1 VRTNNRFREKH
12 QEVISHMPANR
23 LTGHRVLVV
32 DDNRMVA
39 NSIAETL
46 ELQGAEVRVADNGP
60 FAITICEQWSP
71 TAALVD
77 IRMPGMD
84 GCEVARRLR
93 ARWAGAFRLIA
104 LSGEDLHASP
114 GCAKTAGFDDL
125 LTKPVRLT
133 QLIAV
138 LSSES

>member
-1 VRTNNRFREKH
+1 
-12 QEVISHMPANR
+12 
-23 LTGHRVLVV
+23 
-32 DDNRMVA
+32 
-39 NSIAETL
+39 
-46 ELQGAEVRVADNGP
+46 
-60 FAITICEQWSP
+60 
-71 TAALVD
+71 LVD